1 MTALTENQ
9 FNEIYGE
16 FADCTIEQLETLK
29 LDCPN
34 ETYWI
39 DSIIQAKKE
48 ALGLNDLG
56 TRWTGSARQTASFSC
71 DLDRV
76 PINSSNEEN
85 EIITVNRNTPG
96 SPSSPDE
103 TFPPNRTAY
112 ASPVG
117 LPEPASLEL
126 DGQDGRD
133 ISARVEGEIDPAC
146 VPIKADTDDTD
157 PLDEIPFAYLKVDWF
172 DNGKGSEEN
181 NRVKRIN
188 ARHKINIQIRNR
200 DDSPLN
206 QFTAKICA
214 ENRYWKRSIDIS
226 KPFYKSIWE
235 WYEDFCIQHST
246 ADGHHFDHKP
256 RLGHI
261 YVRNGERIEDGVALF
276 TKPEGQPAIVGLWL
290 GEIHFTVALDDEK
303 PKGQNKCQALQAS
316 YLWKPQPAV
325 ERTPLISLKDA
336 FIQ

>member
-1 MTALTENQ
+1 M
-9 FNEIYGE
+9 
-16 FADCTIEQLETLK
+16 
-29 LDCPN
+29 
-34 ETYWI
+34 
-39 DSIIQAKKE
+39 
-48 ALGLNDLG
+48 NDLG
-56 TRWTGSARQTASFSC
+56 TLWIATAPKSASFSC

-103 TFPPNRTAY
+103 TFPPNRTAD

-126 DGQDGRD
+126 GSQDGRD
-133 ISARVEGEIDPAC
+133 MSARVEGEIDPAR

-157 PLDEIPFAYLKVDWF
+157 SLEEIPFAYLKVDWF
-172 DNGKGSEEN
+172 DNGKGSETKGGK
-181 NRVKRIN
+181 RVN
-188 ARHKINIQIRNR
+188 ARHKINIQIRNH

-226 KPFYKSIWE
+226 KPFYKGIWE
-235 WYEDFCIQHST
+235 WYEVFCIQHSA
-246 ADGHHFDHKP
+246 ADGHHFEHKP

-261 YVRNGERIEDGVALF
+261 YVQNGDRIEDGVALF
-276 TKPEGQPAIVGLWL
+276 TKPEGQPAIVALWL
-290 GEIHFTVALDDEK
+290 GDIQFTVALDDEK
-303 PKGQNKCQALQAS
+303 PKGQKKCQALQAS
-316 YLWKPQPAV
+316 YFRKAQPAV
-325 ERTPLISLKDA
+325 EKKPLISFKDA
-336 FIQ
+336 FAR